1 MLNLFVPKILNQV
14 QDDILAKSAPPPF
27 SKNEQLL
34 PKMNT
39 IHNTNNSLHLLPRI
53 AFHRYQH
60 PFTMRAT
67 FAHK

>member
-1 MLNLFVPKILNQV
+1 MHNPDAPKILNQV
-14 QDDILAKSAPPPF
+14 QDHIAPF

-34 PKMNT
+34 TDMNT
-39 IHNTNNSLHLLPRI
+39 IHHTNRWLHLLPRI